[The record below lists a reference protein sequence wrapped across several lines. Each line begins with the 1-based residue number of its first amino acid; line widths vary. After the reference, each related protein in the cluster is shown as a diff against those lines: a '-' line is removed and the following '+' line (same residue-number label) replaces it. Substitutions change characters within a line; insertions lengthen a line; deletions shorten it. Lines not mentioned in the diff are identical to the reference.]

1 MSKTSL
7 QKRDDIRVTAAN
19 ALIEANYSENL
30 TARAH
35 KVARLI
41 IALVRP
47 DDTELGPFY
56 KVSIDSLKHY
66 LGYHEGKKW
75 GRFLKD
81 LEDIADRLN
90 SEAID
95 IPTGDKKKYTK
106 AYFIASWTVDLN
118 KRTVEFEIS
127 QKLKPYLIQLKTE
140 FTSYLLGNIPKLKSA
155 YSIRMY
161 ELLSQYR
168 RIGKRTF
175 EVEDLKK
182 KLGCN
187 YDLYGHFKSKA
198 LKKAQEDME
207 IYTDLRFEMEEH
219 KAGRK
224 VVELTFYIYSNT
236 PKEPVQE
243 SPQLNIFE
251 RLPTNNEIPEVV
263 GRIIALGIPETTAHQ
278 FFQKGFQLIEDSK
291 QREEAEKRVGTVSQ
305 YFEEKLLLLE
315 KKRNKGNVSSPTGFF
330 IRALKEDWVD
340 KAISLRMKK
349 KSTADKTRQE
359 EQERDQR
366 NREVAQA
373 RTKICSEII
382 EENPEILEVAYKGA
396 MSKMGDIGPGLAKGK
411 TPKQLFDEG
420 GFIAAFIESELQ
432 ALYPERF
439 QNMNP
444 QPSKG
449 DN

>member
-1 MSKTSL
+1 MSKSSL
-7 QKRDDIRVTAAN
+7 QKWNDIRVTAGN

-47 DDTELGPFY
+47 DDIELGPFY

-75 GRFLKD
+75 GRFLQD
-81 LEDIADRLN
+81 LDDIAARLN

-118 KRTVEFEIS
+118 KRIVEFEIS
-127 QKLKPYLIQLKTE
+127 QKLKPYLIQLKSE

-168 RIGKRTF
+168 RIGERTF
-175 EVEDLKK
+175 EVEDLKR

-207 IYTDLRFEMEEH
+207 THTDLRFEMEEH

-224 VVELTFYIYSNT
+224 VVELTFYIYPNIPEESV
-236 PKEPVQE
+236 EE
-243 SPQLNIFE
+243 SPQLSIFDN
-251 RLPTNNEIPEVV
+251 LPIEDELPEVV
-263 GRIIALGIPETTAHQ
+263 GRIIALGIPEATAHQ
-278 FFQKGFQLIEDSK
+278 FYQKGFQLIEDSK
-291 QREEAEKRVGTVSQ
+291 QREEAEKRVETVSM

-315 KKRNKGNVSSPTGFF
+315 KKRNNGNVSSPAGFF

-340 KAISLRMKK
+340 KAITMRLKK
-349 KSTADKTRQE
+349 KTATQKAQQE
-359 EQERDQR
+359 EQEQDQR
-366 NREVAQA
+366 NRELAQV
-373 RTKICSEII
+373 RTKICGEIM

-396 MSKMGDIGPGLAKGK
+396 MSKMGDFGPGLAKGK
-411 TPKQLFDEG
+411 SPKQLFEEG
-420 GFIAAFIESELQ
+420 GFIAAFIESELE

-439 QNMNP
+439 KKMRQ